1 MPLLPNLPSLLRVPP
16 LRDATRVLAFVS
28 ALLLCAGAAHAAPT
42 GLLNDTGQ
50 TQCANLANT
59 AMEAC
64 SSTNT
69 GNASAQPRQ
78 DGRFGRD
85 RASPTKVGGGV

>member
-1 MPLLPNLPSLLRVPP
+1 MSPLSALPRLWITRPP
-16 LRDATRVLAFVS
+16 RVLVTAF
-28 ALLLCAGAAHAAPT
+28 AMLLCNSLAHAAPT